1 LFILLILT
9 LLLLEM
15 SFATITLANLK
26 AMGILYGDYSHALQL
41 GQPREEVF
49 PATGSQT
56 CKRIVKETI
65 RHFRISP
72 VDSIPFIQCTHL
84 APGTFVTVILDP
96 RYPEWAYIQVSG
108 GPRGWVGIHHFS
120 SASAPTPS
128 RAHVAHSFSF
138 SAVALVP
145 ITCTYTTPFFQS
157 SQVGCNVPRGSI
169 LIVIAVSSCGQ
180 WFQLHGSNTWIP
192 ASWVQ

>member
-1 LFILLILT
+1 
-9 LLLLEM
+9 M
-15 SFATITLANLK
+15 SFAAITLTNLIE
-26 AMGILYGDYSHALQL
+26 MGLTREGSFPALQL

-56 CKRIVKETI
+56 CKRSVKETI

-84 APGTFVTVILDP
+84 APGEPVTVILDP
-96 RYPEWAYIQVSG
+96 RYPEWVYIQVLG

-128 RAHVAHSFSF
+128 RAHVAHSFYF

-157 SQVGCNVPRGSI
+157 SPVGCNVPRGSI